1 MVRKFLKGYRENIR
15 PLLQASGYVARLAF
29 SASPSSAVMLSIVRL
44 ITSLV
49 PLAIAFVS
57 GAIITE
63 ITRAITTQDIKPVLF
78 YFGLGLFLSIVMA
91 LSNNV
96 SNYFSTKLRYDIE
109 SKASQLLMTK
119 YARLSVAQREDKEI
133 SDLFEQAEQFTNQ
146 ADWIF
151 DRGVSIA
158 GNLVSLIG
166 ALIALAAVS
175 PWLGL
180 IIVAALLPSFVLQLN
195 INRRERHMW
204 KHNSINRRRAA
215 AYRHQLL
222 DINYLSELRLSGLT
236 DLFVRRWRE
245 YFIKD
250 REQRMALEKKTIPR
264 NFGTSIVENV
274 VVVGVLIWGATQI
287 IAGRLPIGYF
297 VTLQRLVNGAQDSLS
312 SVLWMVASAAQ
323 DILNTNDFY
332 NFLNL
337 PEETLGQTK
346 IAKAGSPKIEFRN
359 VEFTYP
365 LNKEPTLKNVS
376 FVIEPGEHIALV
388 GENGS
393 GKTTIIKL
401 LLGFYAPNKGEILVN
416 DIPLIQIDPVSWY
429 KHIGVLFQSF
439 AAYTFTTLADNIWF
453 GDITQKPSR
462 TAFARALQKADIAG
476 LPKSLEH
483 GFDQMLGR
491 DWDNK
496 NSTDLSGGQWQRV
509 GLARSFFRNATIL
522 ILDEPTSAVDAKAEY
537 EIFQQIDKNQ
547 KDKTTI
553 IISHRFSTVRKAQ
566 KIFVIAG
573 GQIIEQGAHEQLMDQ
588 NGTYKEMFA
597 LQAEGYK

>member
-1 MVRKFLKGYRENIR
+1 
-15 PLLQASGYVARLAF
+15 
-29 SASPSSAVMLSIVRL
+29 
-44 ITSLV
+44 
-49 PLAIAFVS
+49 
-57 GAIITE
+57 
-63 ITRAITTQDIKPVLF
+63 
-78 YFGLGLFLSIVMA
+78 MA
-91 LSNNV
+91 LCNSL
-96 SNYFSTKLRYDIE
+96 SNYFSTRLRYDIE
-109 SKASQLLMTK
+109 SKASQLLMAK
-119 YARLSVAQREDKEI
+119 YARLSVAQREDKKI
-133 SDLFEQAEQFTNQ
+133 SDLFEQAEQFTDQ

-158 GNLVSLIG
+158 GNMVSLVG

-180 IIVAALLPSFVLQLN
+180 IIIAALLPSFMLQLGV
-195 INRRERHMW
+195 NRRERFMW
-204 KHNSINRRRAA
+204 KNNSINRRRAS

-222 DINYLSELRLSGLT
+222 DIHYLSELRLSGLT
-236 DLFVRRWRE
+236 DMFVRRWRE

-250 REQRMALEKKTIPR
+250 REQRMALEKKTLPR
-264 NFGTSIVENV
+264 NLGTVIVENV
-274 VVVGVLIWGATQI
+274 VVVGVLIWGAAQI

-297 VTLQRLVNGAQDSLS
+297 VTLQRLVNGAQDSLG

-337 PEETLGQTK
+337 PEESLGQAQIETK
-346 IAKAGSPKIEFRN
+346 NSSRIEFRN

-365 LNKEPTLKNVS
+365 LNKEPTLKEVS
-376 FVIEPGEHIALV
+376 FVIEPGEHIAFV

-401 LLGFYAPNKGEILVN
+401 LLGFYRPDKGEILIDDV
-416 DIPLIQIDPVSWY
+416 PLTRIDPVSWY
-429 KHIGVLFQSF
+429 RHIGVLFQSF

-453 GDITQKPSR
+453 GDITKKPHHE
-462 TAFARALQKADIAG
+462 AFARALKKADIG
-476 LPKSLEH
+476 NLPKSLEH
-483 GFDQMLGR
+483 GYEQILGR
-491 DWDNK
+491 DWDSK

-509 GLARSFFRNATIL
+509 GLARSFFRDASIL
-522 ILDEPTSAVDAKAEY
+522 VLDEPTSAVDAKAEY

-547 KDKTTI
+547 QGKTTI

-566 KIFVIAG
+566 KIYVMKG
-573 GQIIEQGAHEQLMDQ
+573 GTISEHGSHEELMKL
-588 NGTYKEMFA
+588 NGGTYKEMFE